1 MATSL
6 PFPDSF
12 EGILQLVTQLRS
24 KDGCPWDQEQTLQT
38 LSPLLLEECY
48 ELVEATE
55 NEQDSERLEEI
66 GDLLLHIAFQILLS
80 EESGSFFRSDVFES
94 TLKKYIR
101 RHPHVFSDQP
111 VDSIEELKDNW
122 EKIKREEKE
131 ESRHYEMDGIP
142 SNLPGLSCAL
152 KIQQKA
158 ARCGFDWDD
167 SNEIHQKILEELS
180 EFEAANNYDEQQEE
194 VGDLLFTVTNMARH
208 NGIDPEQALRNSNRK
223 FISRFTSMEKLSE
236 QAGQKFSDLPLK
248 NQDDLW
254 QQVKLE
260 ERQP

>member
-1 MATSL
+1 M
-6 PFPDSF
+6 
-12 EGILQLVTQLRS
+12 
-24 KDGCPWDQEQTLQT
+24 
-38 LSPLLLEECY
+38 
-48 ELVEATE
+48 
-55 NEQDSERLEEI
+55 
-66 GDLLLHIAFQILLS
+66 
-80 EESGSFFRSDVFES
+80 
-94 TLKKYIR
+94 
-101 RHPHVFSDQP
+101 
-111 VDSIEELKDNW
+111 DSIEELKDNW

-180 EFEAANNYDEQQEE
+180 ELEAANNYDQQQEE

-223 FISRFTSMEKLSE
+223 FNSRFTSMEKLSE

>member
-1 MATSL
+1 M
-6 PFPDSF
+6 
-12 EGILQLVTQLRS
+12 
-24 KDGCPWDQEQTLQT
+24 C
-38 LSPLLLEECY
+38 
-48 ELVEATE
+48 
-55 NEQDSERLEEI
+55 
-66 GDLLLHIAFQILLS
+66 
-80 EESGSFFRSDVFES
+80 
-94 TLKKYIR
+94 IR
-101 RHPHVFSDQP
+101 DR
-111 VDSIEELKDNW
+111 
-122 EKIKREEKE
+122 
-131 ESRHYEMDGIP
+131 
-142 SNLPGLSCAL
+142 
-152 KIQQKA
+152 
-158 ARCGFDWDD
+158 
-167 SNEIHQKILEELS
+167 S